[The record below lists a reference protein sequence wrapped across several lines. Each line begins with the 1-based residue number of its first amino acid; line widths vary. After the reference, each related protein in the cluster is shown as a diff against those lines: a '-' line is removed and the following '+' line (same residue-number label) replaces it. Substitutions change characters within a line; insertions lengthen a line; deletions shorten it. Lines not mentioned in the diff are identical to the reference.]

1 MGRVIY
7 IQCKSQYFTVIGHL
21 DTQHSAN
28 PIHLTIQLKE
38 DASCTVYSSE
48 FKVPDLPELVMHVV
62 IENLVENVAAIVDIF
77 PFVPNTDRCKAE
89 VTAIASSFLE
99 SISSAA
105 ESIFNLKIHNN

>member
-7 IQCKSQYFTVIGHL
+7 IQCKSQYFSVTGHL

-28 PIHLTIQLKE
+28 PIHLTIQLKD

-48 FKVPDLPELVMHVV
+48 FKAPDLPELVMHVV
-62 IENLVENVAAIVDIF
+62 IESFVENVAAIVDIF

-89 VTAIASSFLE
+89 VTAIANSFLE
-99 SISSAA
+99 AISSATKR
-105 ESIFNLKIHNN
+105 IFDLKIHNS